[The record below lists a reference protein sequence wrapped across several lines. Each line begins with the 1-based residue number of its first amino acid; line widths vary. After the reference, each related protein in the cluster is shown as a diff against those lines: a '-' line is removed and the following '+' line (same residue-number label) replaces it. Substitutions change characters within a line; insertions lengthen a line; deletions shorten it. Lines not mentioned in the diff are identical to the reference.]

1 MVGKIIV
8 TGLFLIA
15 MCAFPASAGQRVELL
30 DGSVLQ
36 GEILSFDGKVYSV
49 QTENL
54 GTVRIDKSKVRT
66 IQTEGS
72 PPESRQAVQDLRS
85 RMMTN
90 PAILGIIMELQNDP
104 DVQAVLND
112 PEIVSASEAGDFNK
126 LLSNPKFMKLLQNQ
140 AVQEIVKGLS
150 K

>member
-8 TGLFLIA
+8 MLLFLIA
-15 MCAFPASAGQRVELL
+15 ICAVPANAGQRVELL

-49 QTENL
+49 RTENL
-54 GTVRIDKSKVRT
+54 GTVKIDKSKVQT
-66 IQTEGS
+66 IQMEGS
-72 PPESRQAVQDLRS
+72 PSVSGQAVQDLRS
-85 RMMTN
+85 RMMTS
-90 PAILGIIMELQNDP
+90 PAILGMIMELQNDP
-104 DVQAVLND
+104 DIQEVLND

-126 LLSNPKFMKLLQNQ
+126 LLSNPKFMKLLENPKI
-140 AVQEIVKGLS
+140 QEIGKGLS